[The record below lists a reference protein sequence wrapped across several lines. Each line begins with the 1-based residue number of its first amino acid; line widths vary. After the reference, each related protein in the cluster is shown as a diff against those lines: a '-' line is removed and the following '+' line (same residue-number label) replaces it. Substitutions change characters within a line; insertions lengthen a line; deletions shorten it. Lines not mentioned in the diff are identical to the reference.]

1 MLLRASSLLVTVT
14 LLSGAAAAQETAASP
29 AMRMSTREL
38 AEWIDRRFEAEW
50 ELAKIEPPAVVD
62 DATFLKRTYLDL
74 GGTLPRVSQAREFLD
89 YAGEQKRD
97 ALVDQLLNET
107 RRPEKHAARTA
118 AHWATLWRRM
128 MAPGNTPEARM
139 AIGLEPWLREQFLAN
154 VPYDEL
160 ARKLVT
166 ANSADGT
173 PMVATNPQMGMMSG
187 GPAVFYAAT
196 GGKPETSASA
206 VSRVFLGVR
215 IGCAECHHH
224 PFASWKQ
231 QDFWGMA
238 AFFAGVKNGAVADV
252 AVAKIRPENGLEDYA
267 ATYLGGGP
275 AKVPAGK
282 TPRQA
287 LADWMVSPENSQFA
301 ATAVNRVW
309 QQLVGRGLTDSVD
322 DLDLASAEEREILDE
337 LAGLFVDAGFDLRWL
352 MAGICKSRVYQRGC
366 VSLEEGEIPPPG
378 FRPVKALQPE
388 QIFDSLEQALALPV
402 SRADGGARFNGL
414 RDQLISRMNEAA
426 TNAPEEYRAGIPQ
439 ALLMMNGRLTAEA
452 TDLEQSRTLKGV
464 LDAPFLN
471 TEAKLETLYLATLSR
486 RPSPEEQE
494 FLLAHVRKQEDERR
508 QQGAFAE
515 IFWGLLN
522 SPEFVLER

>member
-1 MLLRASSLLVTVT
+1 MLLKASSLLMTVT
-14 LLSGAAAAQETAASP
+14 LLGGAAAAQEP
-29 AMRMSTREL
+29 AMRLSTRDL
-38 AEWIDRRFEAEW
+38 AEWIDRRFEGEW
-50 ELAKIEPPAVVD
+50 ERSKIEPSAVVD

-74 GGTLPRVSQAREFLD
+74 GGTLPRVSEAREFLD

-166 ANSADGT
+166 ASSTDGT
-173 PMVATNPQMGMMSG
+173 PVVATNPQMGMSG
-187 GPAVFYAAT
+187 GPAVFYLAT

-215 IGCAECHHH
+215 IGCAECHNH

-238 AFFAGVKNGAVADV
+238 AFFAGVKNGTVADV
-252 AVAKIRPENGLEDYA
+252 AVAKIRPLNGLEDYTA
-267 ATYLGGGP
+267 AYLGGGP
-275 AKVPAGK
+275 AEVPAGK

-287 LADWMVSPENSQFA
+287 LADWMVSRENAHFA

-337 LAGLFVDAGFDLRWL
+337 LAELFVDAGFDLRWL
-352 MAGICKSRVYQRGC
+352 MTGICKSRVYQRGC
-366 VSLEEGEIPPPG
+366 VALEEGEIPPPG

-388 QIFDSLEQALALPV
+388 QIFDSLEQALALPI

-426 TNAPEEYRAGIPQ
+426 ANAPEEYRAGIPQ

-452 TDLEQSRTLKGV
+452 TDLEQSRTLRGV

-471 TEAKLETLYLATLSR
+471 AEAKLETLYLATLSR
-486 RPSPEEQE
+486 RPSPQEQE
-494 FLLAHVRKQEDERR
+494 FLLAHVRKETDERR
-508 QQGAFAE
+508 QQEAFAE

>member
-1 MLLRASSLLVTVT
+1 M
-14 LLSGAAAAQETAASP
+14 QC
-29 AMRMSTREL
+29 L
-38 AEWIDRRFEAEW
+38 ACFWGCG
-50 ELAKIEPPAVVD
+50 
-62 DATFLKRTYLDL
+62 L
-74 GGTLPRVSQAREFLD
+74 G
-89 YAGEQKRD
+89 
-97 ALVDQLLNET
+97 
-107 RRPEKHAARTA
+107 
-118 AHWATLWRRM
+118 
-128 MAPGNTPEARM
+128 
-139 AIGLEPWLREQFLAN
+139 
-154 VPYDEL
+154 
-160 ARKLVT
+160 
-166 ANSADGT
+166 
-173 PMVATNPQMGMMSG
+173 
-187 GPAVFYAAT
+187 
-196 GGKPETSASA
+196 
-206 VSRVFLGVR
+206 
-215 IGCAECHHH
+215 AECHHH

-252 AVAKIRPENGLEDYA
+252 AVAKIRPQNGLEDYT

-275 AKVPAGK
+275 ANVPAGK

-287 LADWMVSPENSQFA
+287 LADWMVSRENSQFA

-337 LAGLFVDAGFDLRWL
+337 LAGLFVDSGFDLRWL
-352 MAGICKSRVYQRGC
+352 MTGICKSRTYQRGC
-366 VSLEEGEIPPPG
+366 VSLEEGEIPQAG
-378 FRPVKALQPE
+378 LRPVKALQPE

-452 TDLEQSRTLKGV
+452 TDLEQSRTLRGV

-471 TEAKLETLYLATLSR
+471 VEEKLETLYLATLSR

-494 FLLAHVRKQEDERR
+494 FLLARRAQAGGRTPAAGSVRGDFLGVAQQPGVCAGAVVFRGRRRGRTGLRRPEED
-508 QQGAFAE
+508 
-515 IFWGLLN
+515 
-522 SPEFVLER
+522 